1 MKHLTNLTY
10 LTIAAAAV
18 VACDNAGADRV
29 SGISATGIVRGTVYF
44 DANGS
49 RTSDAADAPFAGAR
63 IRLLSPVSRDT
74 VLRVTTDAAGTFRI
88 AGVPVGSYEVVI
100 DPSTGGDSAIV
111 VPAAGAITVAPDD
124 SVQWV
129 GSLSFPIRSIAQA
142 RTMAPGAAR
151 IFVTG
156 IALNARTTF
165 SDTTLH
171 VVDVT
176 GAMRAIRVRPST
188 VAFAPGDSV
197 RLRARIATRAGQLV
211 LDDVSVFVVN
221 PTFIPVAATLTTL
234 QASTGDAATRDA
246 QLVRLENAQVTDTA
260 TVGGDLTMTM
270 NDGTGPVTVVLDR
283 AADVGFRVPY
293 PVGEYVAPNRYDV
306 LGVLV
311 PTGLGT
317 WRLKPR
323 GPLDLNRR

>member
-1 MKHLTNLTY
+1 MKRLSL
-10 LTIAAAAV
+10 AAFVALAV
-18 VACDNAGADRV
+18 AACDNAGAGRV
-29 SGISATGIVRGTVYF
+29 SGISATGIFRGSVYF

-49 RTSDAADAPFAGAR
+49 RTSDAADVPFAGAR

-74 VLRVTTDAAGTFRI
+74 VLRVSTDASGAFRV

-100 DPSTGGDSAIV
+100 DAATGGDSAIV
-111 VPAAGAITVAPDD
+111 VPTAGAITVAPND
-124 SVQWV
+124 SVEWV
-129 GSLSFPIRSIAQA
+129 GSLSFPIRTIAQA
-142 RTMAPGAAR
+142 RAMAPGAAR

-171 VVDVT
+171 LVDVT
-176 GAMRAIRVRPST
+176 GAIRATRVRPST

-197 RLRARIATRAGQLV
+197 RLRARIATRSGQLV

-221 PTFIPVAATLTTL
+221 PTFIPTSATLSTL
-234 QASTGDAATRDA
+234 LASTGDGATRDA
-246 QLVRLENAQVTDTA
+246 QLVRLQDAQVTDTA

-270 NDGTGPVTVVLDR
+270 NDGSGPVTVILDR
-283 AADVGFRVPY
+283 AADVGFRAPF
-293 PVGEYVAPNRYDV
+293 PPGEYVTPNRFDV

>member
-1 MKHLTNLTY
+1 MKRLTLVA
-10 LTIAAAAV
+10 LVALGAA
-18 VACDNAGADRV
+18 ACDNAGADRV
-29 SGISATGIVRGTVYF
+29 SGVTATGIVRGSVYF

-49 RTSDAADAPFAGAR
+49 RSADATDVPFAGAR
-63 IRLLSPVSRDT
+63 VRLLSPIARDT
-74 VLRVTTDAAGTFRI
+74 VLRVTTDAAGTFRV

-100 DPSTGGDSAIV
+100 DSATGGDSAIV
-111 VPAAGAITVAPDD
+111 VPTTGTITVTPGD
-124 SVQWV
+124 SVEWV
-129 GSLSFPIRSIAQA
+129 GSLSFPIRTIAQVRA
-142 RTMAPGAAR
+142 MTPGAAR
-151 IFVTG
+151 VFVTG
-156 IALNARTTF
+156 VALNARTTF

-171 VVDVT
+171 LVDVT
-176 GAMRAIRVRPST
+176 GAIRATRVRPST
-188 VAFAPGDSV
+188 VAFVPGDSV
-197 RLRARIATRAGQLV
+197 RLRARIATRSGQLV

-221 PTFIPVAATLTTL
+221 PTFIPTAATITTL
-234 QASTGDAATRDA
+234 QASTGDGATRDA
-246 QLVRLENAQVTDTA
+246 QLVRLQNAQVTDTA

-283 AADVGFRVPY
+283 AADIGFRAPF
-293 PVGEYVAPNRYDV
+293 PPGEYVAPNRFDV